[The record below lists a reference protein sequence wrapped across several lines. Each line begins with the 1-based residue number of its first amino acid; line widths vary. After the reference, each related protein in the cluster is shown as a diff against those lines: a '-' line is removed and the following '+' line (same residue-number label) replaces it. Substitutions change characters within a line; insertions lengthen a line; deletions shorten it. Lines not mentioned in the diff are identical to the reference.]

1 MGAQWKV
8 KHKEAAA
15 NAKGKIFGKL
25 VKEITIAARNGAD
38 IATNA
43 HLRLVVEQAKKA
55 SMPRETLERAIKK
68 GSGQLGETVQYHRV
82 TYEGFAPHQVPL
94 IVECVTDNI
103 NRTVAEIRVA
113 FRKGQL
119 GASGSVAWDFD
130 HVGMI
135 EAEPANP
142 DADPE
147 MAAIEAGAQ
156 DFEPGEG
163 NATLFITEATDLDA
177 VQKALPDQGFTVLSA
192 KLGYKPK
199 NPVSG
204 LTDTQMEEVEAFLEG
219 LDNHDDVQDMFVGL
233 AG

>member
-130 HVGMI
+130 HVGLI
-135 EAEPANP
+135 EAAPDTP

-147 MAAIEAGAQ
+147 LAAIEAGAQ
-156 DFEPGEG
+156 DFEPGEEG
-163 NATLFITEATDLDA
+163 ATLFITEATDLDS
-177 VQKALPDQGFTVLSA
+177 VQKALPEQGFTVLSA
-192 KLGYKPK
+192 KLGYKAK
-199 NPVSG
+199 NPVGG
-204 LTDTQMEEVEAFLEG
+204 LSDEQMTEVEAFLEG
-219 LDNHDDVQDMFVGL
+219 LDNHDDVQDLFVGL